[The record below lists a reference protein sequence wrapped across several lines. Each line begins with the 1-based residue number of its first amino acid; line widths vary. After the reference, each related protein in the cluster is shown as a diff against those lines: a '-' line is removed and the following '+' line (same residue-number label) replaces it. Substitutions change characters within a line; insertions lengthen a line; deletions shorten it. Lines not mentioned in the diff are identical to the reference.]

1 MEAYKIGVTL
11 ALTNQVSGALGAI
24 ARQFAATNKEA
35 VALQSSL
42 KQIKMLGFGGAIAG
56 AAGFLG
62 LDAIKGAVKP
72 AMEYAHQLSLMNVA
86 GMKQK
91 EIAEATAAAW
101 KTTGAVQ
108 TTTATENLQAIRE
121 MRMVFGD
128 TADAVKFLPQMQ
140 KIQAV
145 LDNVLGEKGAG
156 GGKDVAFAAAKAL
169 ELRGASKTPEAFQ
182 EQADLLTRGVIA
194 SGGKVTPQQILQAV
208 KYGGV
213 AASGFSN
220 SFMYGILPTL
230 VQELGGSGTGT
241 ALTSMNQAIIGG
253 VMSQR
258 SLKMWEELGLVDK
271 SKEIFTKTGSL
282 KGIERGGI
290 VGGDMYQR
298 DPLEYVNK
306 VLIPALISHGH
317 TEESDQQAIIAR
329 MFGNR
334 TAARIANIMVT
345 QGSRLQKDFDLIGQ
359 AGTSA
364 SYDQMIKNDPVMA
377 QKAAGQQWENLK
389 TVIGIE
395 VIPVLIPAI
404 HALTGALQGMVTWAR
419 EHPILT
425 QALTLV
431 FTALSGLAVV
441 GGGVMLVSAGL
452 MLFAPAIAYTAG
464 IIGITIGTMTG
475 VGLALAAL
483 VLGASVVANKWP
495 EIKAGLVNAWHGVAD
510 WFSSLANVVGNGL
523 TKLWERIKSVLPSW
537 LGGSPTG
544 SGYAPTPG
552 ARGGDIHITTTLDSN
567 PIAHQVF
574 NRMGQ
579 AINKPR
585 SQGSGHDN
593 GLNMPTPAFA
603 Q

>member
-1 MEAYKIGVTL
+1 
-11 ALTNQVSGALGAI
+11 
-24 ARQFAATNKEA
+24 
-35 VALQSSL
+35 
-42 KQIKMLGFGGAIAG
+42 
-56 AAGFLG
+56 
-62 LDAIKGAVKP
+62 
-72 AMEYAHQLSLMNVA
+72 
-86 GMKQK
+86 
-91 EIAEATAAAW
+91 
-101 KTTGAVQ
+101 
-108 TTTATENLQAIRE
+108 

-182 EQADLLTRGVIA
+182 EQADLLTKAVIA

-213 AASGFSN
+213 AASGLSN

-230 VQELGGSGTGT
+230 VQELGGSSTGT

-290 VGGDMYQR
+290 IGGDMYQR

-306 VLIPALISHGH
+306 VLIPALIAHGH

-345 QGSRLQKDFDLIGQ
+345 QGGRLQKDFDLIGQ

-425 QALTLV
+425 QAMTLV

-452 MLFAPAIAYTAG
+452 MLFAPAVAYAAG
-464 IIGITIGTMTG
+464 IIGVTLGTLTG

-483 VLGASVVANKWP
+483 VVVGSAAANKWP
-495 EIKAGLVNAWHGVAD
+495 EIKAGLVSAWHGVAD

-523 TKLWERIKSVLPSW
+523 TKLWERIKAVLPSW
-537 LGGSPTG
+537 LGGDPAAP
-544 SGYAPTPG
+544 GYAPTHNAKGTEIHTTINMDGKAVAKAVTTHIVRG
-552 ARGGDIHITTTLDSN
+552 AT
-567 PIAHQVF
+567 A
-574 NRMGQ
+574 
-579 AINKPR
+579 PR
-585 SQGSGHDN
+585 RQGSGYDN
-593 GLNMPTPAFA
+593 GLNMPQPAFA